1 MEFRSYRSVAM
12 QSLEI
17 GAAPLSRDT
26 FPVWAGHD
34 DRMKFLLGYAVMA
47 PSRHNAQPWM
57 FEIEGDEVRL
67 YADRSR
73 SLPICDPDGRELVM
87 GCGAAL
93 QNLRLAAAHFG
104 YATSCEIVA
113 RPCDDLLA
121 RVRLEE
127 RQPAT
132 LGIEE
137 LFAAIPHRR
146 TNRLPFE
153 IREPPPGLVAGLC
166 REAGAEGASLR
177 PVEDP
182 QRVAV
187 AELIAEGDRLQW
199 GSARFRSEVAE
210 WTRVNTTRRGDG
222 MPGYSSGMSDAA
234 SLFLSLVLRLADS
247 GPAEASRDR
256 RRALGSPVLLVLSTR
271 GDETRDW
278 LAAGEALQRIL
289 LDATASGL
297 YASYFNQPIETAGLC
312 ARLREVLG
320 ETGHP
325 QVMFRL
331 GYGPEMR
338 PPPRRPVQAV
348 LRAVAQTPAP
358 RQLLATTRR

>member
-1 MEFRSYRSVAM
+1 M

-26 FPVWAGHD
+26 FPVWAGAT
-34 DRMKFLLGYAVMA
+34 DRITFLLGYAVMA
-47 PSRHNAQPWM
+47 PSRHNSQPWI
-57 FEIEGDEVRL
+57 FEIEGEEVRL
-67 YADRSR
+67 YADQAR
-73 SLPICDPDGRELVM
+73 SLPVCDPDGRELVM

-104 YATSCEIVA
+104 YATSCEVVT
-113 RPCDDLLA
+113 RPRDDLLA
-121 RVRLEE
+121 RLRLEE
-127 RQPAT
+127 RHAAT
-132 LGIEE
+132 PRIEE

-146 TNRLPFE
+146 TSRLPFE
-153 IREPPPGLVAGLC
+153 ARPPPPGLVAELC

-177 PVEDP
+177 PVEEP
-182 QRVAV
+182 HRVAV
-187 AELIAEGDRLQW
+187 AELIAEGDLLQW
-199 GSARFRSEVAE
+199 GSARFRAELAE
-210 WTRVNTTRRGDG
+210 WSRFNATRRSDG
-222 MPGYSSGMSDAA
+222 VPGYASGMSDAA
-234 SLFLSLVLRLADS
+234 SLLHPLFLRLADA

-256 RRALGSPVLLVLSTR
+256 RRALGCPVLLVLSTP

-278 LAAGEALQRIL
+278 LAAGEALERIL
-289 LDATASGL
+289 LDATANGL
-297 YASYFNQPIETAGLC
+297 QASYFNQPIEAAGLR

-331 GYGPEMR
+331 GYGPEIR

-348 LRAVAQTPAP
+348 LRAVAPEPAP
-358 RQLLATTRR
+358 PLPLATRRR